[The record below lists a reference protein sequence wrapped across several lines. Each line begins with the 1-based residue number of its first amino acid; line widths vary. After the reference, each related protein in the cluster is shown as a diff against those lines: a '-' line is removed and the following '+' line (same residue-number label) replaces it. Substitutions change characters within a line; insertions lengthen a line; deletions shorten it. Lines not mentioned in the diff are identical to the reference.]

1 MSKFEEMGGSAED
14 ELYEIEYQKGQPTF
28 EVSIEKMSWWH
39 KLEFLC
45 TLIT

>member
-1 MSKFEEMGGSAED
+1 MSKFEEMSRSAED

-28 EVSIEKMSWWH
+28 EVGIEKMSRWH
-39 KLEFLC
+39 KLKFRC